1 MTRLENHLT
10 LLSGVADALG
20 DILDRVVFVG
30 GAIAGLLMTDA
41 LASDVRPTDDVDF
54 IVEVATYREYDTLLA
69 DLRKKGFKDELT
81 KKDTPICRLKFD
93 EILVDVLPTN
103 GEILG
108 FNNVWYPRAMET
120 ATSASMPTGK
130 IIKVVN
136 APLFVC
142 TKLDAF
148 GDRGKGNYRDS
159 HDIEDVV
166 AVLNSRPELWE
177 ESWHMPEDVRKYMKD
192 SFEKLRINDDFQ
204 EAMPGMLPYGADGRD
219 RIVNRRIA
227 TISKYLMAETF
238 SGTIEFSFF
247 TNPVEAAVISATSY
261 DDDVS
266 FPTRTLAT
274 KEDVLKLLRDLGI
287 DDYESPWARGV
298 GRLYPVENIDVA
310 LLARWSLVPPILNY

>member
-1 MTRLENHLT
+1 MTRLENHLA

-20 DILDRVVFVG
+20 DMRDRVVFVG
-30 GAIAGLLMTDA
+30 GAIAGLLLTDE

-54 IVEVATYREYDTLLA
+54 IVEVATYSEYNTLLA
-69 DLRKKGFKDELT
+69 ELRNKGFKDELT
-81 KKDTPICRLKFD
+81 KENTPICRLKFD

-108 FNNVWYPRAMET
+108 FNNIWYPRAMET
-120 ATSASMPTGK
+120 ATSVSLPTGRM
-130 IIKVVN
+130 IKVVN
-136 APLFVC
+136 APLFIC

-177 ESWHMPEDVRKYMKD
+177 ECWRMPEDVRKCMKD
-192 SFEKLRINDDFQ
+192 SFEKLRIDDDFQ
-204 EAMPGMLPYGADGRD
+204 EALPGLLPYGADGRD

-227 TISKYLMAETF
+227 TIGNYLMGETF

-247 TNPVEAAVISATSY
+247 TDPVEAAVVTASNF
-261 DDDVS
+261 DDEVS
-266 FPTRTLAT
+266 FPTRTLPT
-274 KEDVLKLLRDLGI
+274 REDVLELLRDLGI
-287 DDYESPWARGV
+287 DDYESPWAREV
-298 GRLYPVENIDVA
+298 GRLYPVKNIDVA
-310 LLARWSLVPPILNY
+310 LLARWSLVPPFVNY